1 MLNSL
6 DYLAITRLDILDEL
20 ETIKIGKAYRDS
32 NGNEVAQYP
41 ADLNRLETLEPVYEE
56 MPGWQEDITGV
67 RKYEDLPENC
77 KKYLAKISELTGVKL
92 GIISVGPDRE
102 QTIDLVNVL

>member
-1 MLNSL
+1 M
-6 DYLAITRLDILDEL
+6 DILDEL
-20 ETIKIGKAYRDS
+20 ETIKIGKAYRDP

-41 ADLNRLETLEPVYEE
+41 ADLNHLETLEPVYEE

-77 KKYLAKISELTGVKL
+77 KKYLEKISELTGVKL
-92 GIISVGPDRE
+92 GIISVGPDRG

>member
-1 MLNSL
+1 
-6 DYLAITRLDILDEL
+6 
-20 ETIKIGKAYRDS
+20 
-32 NGNEVAQYP
+32 
-41 ADLNRLETLEPVYEE
+41 